1 MRGRAGVAQRI
12 IDHRQHALQI
22 SIDFIVPE
30 TQYREA
36 SAGEVIVALRIAPRM
51 RSEIM
56 LTASTM
62 RRCLRQTKSMTWP
75 SRGACRIIE
84 ARCSHGALCLLRFAR
99 DVGAHE
105 PIVRY
110 EKDHPEA
117 EIPERE
123 RIEKAS

>member
-22 SIDFIVPE
+22 SIAFIVPE
-30 TQYREA
+30 TQYRQA

-51 RSEIM
+51 RSELM

-62 RRCLRQTKSMTWP
+62 RRGLRQTKSMTSP

-84 ARCSHGALCLLRFAR
+84 ARRSHRTRCLRRLAR
-99 DVGAHE
+99 G
-105 PIVRY
+105 VRA
-110 EKDHPEA
+110 P
-117 EIPERE
+117 
-123 RIEKAS
+123 